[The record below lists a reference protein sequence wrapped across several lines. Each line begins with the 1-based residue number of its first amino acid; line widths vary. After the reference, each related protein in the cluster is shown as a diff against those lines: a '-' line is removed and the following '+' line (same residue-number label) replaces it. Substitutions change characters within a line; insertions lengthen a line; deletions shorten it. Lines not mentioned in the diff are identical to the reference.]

1 MYSHFYEIPLP
12 ALCFEKTEE
21 IAKPI
26 KSENDTEERND
37 AFQNQ
42 QQKKNDVRKITM
54 LTESTAKG
62 PRIKRKKDDNSRT
75 NNASKTENDMQK
87 RTSISGKQN
96 NDVKNNAHRNSQTS
110 ARIWK
115 NHRSLE

>member
-1 MYSHFYEIPLP
+1 MFSHFYEIPLP
-12 ALCFEKTEE
+12 ALRFEKTEE

-26 KSENDTEERND
+26 KSENDTEVRND

-42 QQKKNDVRKITM
+42 QQKKNDVRKITT

-62 PRIKRKKDDNSRT
+62 PRIKRKKDDT
-75 NNASKTENDMQK
+75 QGMNNASKTENDMQK
-87 RTSISGKQN
+87 RTSISGMQN
-96 NDVKNNAHRNSQTS
+96 NHVKNNAHRNSQTT

>member
-1 MYSHFYEIPLP
+1 MYSKFYKIPLP
-12 ALCFEKTEE
+12 ALGFEKTEE

-54 LTESTAKG
+54 LTESTAKD
-62 PRIKRKKDDNSRT
+62 PRIKRKKDDTQGTNDTSR
-75 NNASKTENDMQK
+75 TENDMQK
-87 RTSISGKQN
+87 RMSISGTQN
-96 NDVKNNAHRNSQTS
+96 NDVKNNPHRNSQTT